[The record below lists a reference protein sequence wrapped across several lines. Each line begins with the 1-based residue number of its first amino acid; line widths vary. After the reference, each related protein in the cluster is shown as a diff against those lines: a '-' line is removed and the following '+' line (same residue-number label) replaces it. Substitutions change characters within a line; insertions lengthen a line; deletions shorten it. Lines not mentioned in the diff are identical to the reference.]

1 MQFIKAIFSHSWL
14 VMRMKH
20 DGTGMPEG
28 FVGALLLITTYIAL
42 VTANKH
48 LQHALTIETVLAL
61 VFIAQF
67 YLFSIRNAVIGLVIL
82 IGIIGNVFAL
92 AMAAFGEVSSMQV
105 LLLSMMQSLLIFGA
119 LINVIRTHS
128 KAL

>member
-1 MQFIKAIFSHSWL
+1 MQFIKALFSHTWL

-28 FVGALLLITTYIAL
+28 FVGALLLMATYAAL
-42 VTANKH
+42 VMMNKH
-48 LQHALTIETVLAL
+48 LQNELTIETVLAL

-67 YLFSIRNAVIGLVIL
+67 YLFSIRNIVIGLVIL

-92 AMAAFGEVSSMQV
+92 AMATLGEVSGMQV
-105 LLLSMMQSLLIFGA
+105 LMLSVMQSLLIFGA